1 MTASDNISELG
12 DLSRPQLGVESTGD
26 TPKHTA
32 PRALAAGGRSLTDVV
47 LGLEDSA
54 VGTVV
59 PTGFDPLD
67 KVLDGG
73 LRSRDLTLIGG
84 VPGVGKTVL
93 TLQWARNSALSGS
106 NTAYVCY
113 EHDEE
118 ALASR
123 LLAVEV
129 GELKSA
135 GAGIQSVQTL
145 AVIQDVSLAERRLG
159 DEVEEDPLL
168 RDALDNMSRYADN
181 LSLIRASGTTTGID
195 ELREVAIQLGPGGV
209 LFVDYLQKVPIGD
222 ESWTDAERSIRQAEE
237 LKELAMKYDV
247 VVVAVTAAEGSGLNV
262 RRIRPHHMRGASGLT
277 YEADLI
283 FLLNEKSLTVSKR
296 HSAYD
301 PVQAEGFKRDV
312 VLTIEKNRRGK
323 AGVDLEFT
331 KDFVHFRFQARG
343 RFVEE
348 QLIDEMMFPE

>member
-1 MTASDNISELG
+1 MSGN
-12 DLSRPQLGVESTGD
+12 Q
-26 TPKHTA
+26 KHTA
-32 PRALAAGGRSLTDVV
+32 PPATVAGGRSLTDVV
-47 LGLEDSA
+47 LGLEDTA

-73 LRSRDLTLIGG
+73 LRTRDLTLVGG
-84 VPGVGKTVL
+84 APGVGKTVL
-93 TLQWARNSALSGS
+93 TLQWARKSASSGF

-129 GELKSA
+129 GEVKASEEGIRSA
-135 GAGIQSVQTL
+135 QTL

-159 DEVEEDPLL
+159 DEIDEDPLL
-168 RDALDNMSRYADN
+168 REALERMSLYADD
-181 LSLIRASGTTTGID
+181 LALIRASGAATGMD
-195 ELREVAIQLGPGGV
+195 ELREVAMQLGRGGV
-209 LFVDYLQKVPIGD
+209 LFVDYLQKIPIGD
-222 ESWTDAERSIRQAEE
+222 ESWSDAERSIHQAEE
-237 LKELAMKYDV
+237 LKELAMDYDV

-262 RRIRPHHMRGASGLT
+262 RRVRPHHLRGASGLT

-283 FLLNEKSLTVSKR
+283 FLLNEKSLVVSKR

-312 VLTIEKNRRGK
+312 VLTVEKNRRGK
-323 AGVDLEFT
+323 AGVDLQFT
-331 KDFVHFRFQARG
+331 KDFVHFRFQSSG